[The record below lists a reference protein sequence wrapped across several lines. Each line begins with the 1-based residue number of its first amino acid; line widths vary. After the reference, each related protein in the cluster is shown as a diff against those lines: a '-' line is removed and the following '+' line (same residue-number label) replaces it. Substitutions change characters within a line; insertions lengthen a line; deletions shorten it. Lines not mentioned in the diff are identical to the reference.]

1 MGSNAL
7 NFEIKLKRENKIYY
21 ENDVLVG
28 CVHFS
33 CPSEAKHDG
42 ISLSLE
48 GIVNLQLSNSKSVGL
63 LDAFYNSLKPI
74 QLLNSTIDLSAPGK
88 LNAGNTEFHFEFP
101 LKCNKEPKVLYE
113 TYHGLFIN
121 INYQLRCDVKRSF
134 LAKSLQKTQQFCIQY
149 KPPSGAEAIV
159 APAKEANFSISPES
173 IQKNSKERITMPRF
187 LITGKLEKTEFCI
200 TQPLRGSLTIQHTE
214 VAIKSI
220 ELQLLRVETC
230 GCKEGYAKDSTEIQT
245 IQIVDGNI
253 CPRLEIPIYM
263 VLPRLF
269 SCPTLIT
276 KNFKIEFE
284 VNLVIVFKDDYII
297 SENFPIVLK
306 RLNGPLGSKSSTRGI

>member
-1 MGSNAL
+1 MSSSSI
-7 NFEIKLKRENKIYY
+7 NFEIKLKRENKVYY

-28 CVHFS
+28 CVQFS

-42 ISLSLE
+42 IILSLE

-63 LDAFYNSLKPI
+63 LDAFSNSLKPI
-74 QLLNSTIDLSAPGK
+74 TLLNSTIDLSAPGK
-88 LNAGNTEFHFEFP
+88 LNAGISEFHFEFP
-101 LKCNKEPKVLYE
+101 LKCTKEPKVLYE
-113 TYHGLFIN
+113 TYHGMFIN

-149 KPPSGAEAIV
+149 KPDVEPV
-159 APAKEANFSISPES
+159 PPPKEVCFSISPES

-200 TQPLRGSLTIQHTE
+200 TQPLRGCLTVQHTE
-214 VAIKSI
+214 AAIKSI

-230 GCKEGYAKDSTEIQT
+230 GCKEGYAKDATEIQT

-253 CPRLEIPIYM
+253 CPKLEIPIYM

-284 VNLVIVFKDDYII
+284 VNLVVVFKDDYII

-306 RLNGPLGSKSSTRGI
+306 RYNGPLGSKNASRGI